1 VFKIMKRIIKL
12 IRFTLSILLI
22 VVVGLVYLTI
32 KYPIGYKNII
42 VEYSNKYS
50 IDPYLVATIINIE
63 SKYDKNAISKKEAK
77 GLMQIGPQTGK
88 WASEVLEID
97 NYNEDML
104 FDPET
109 NIRIGTW
116 YLDTLFKEF
125 DGDLELV
132 LAAYNAGSGNVKK
145 WINDERY
152 NSDGQ
157 GLTTIPFKET
167 EDYIIKVKSTYK
179 IYSRVYK
186 HYIMNKNDKDS
197 FYIDLLHNIKRILK
211 QQ

>member
-1 VFKIMKRIIKL
+1 MFKIMKRIIKL

>member
-1 VFKIMKRIIKL
+1 MLKIMKRIIKL

-50 IDPYLVATIINIE
+50 INPYLVATIINIE

-197 FYIDLLHNIKRILK
+197 FLY
-211 QQ
+211 